1 MFQIRKSIKMTMTTT
16 ASAGWHLSIFS
27 VYDWYSRGLSP
38 TTESLPYI
46 HHLFVTSRQGG
57 DAGGGLLHF
66 LHTRLVSVPSG
77 DPRDAA
83 VAGSLVGLILIQGPT
98 LRSIMA
104 ADAAGGGFWFFPFS
118 VSAALMSMSHVS
130 CTSCLGLSCLRDIVG
145 NPRRCRYG

>member
-1 MFQIRKSIKMTMTTT
+1 MLVVACSTSCTLDSF
-16 ASAGWHLSIFS
+16 LS
-27 VYDWYSRGLSP
+27 R
-38 TTESLPYI
+38 
-46 HHLFVTSRQGG
+46 R
-57 DAGGGLLHF
+57 
-66 LHTRLVSVPSG
+66 G

-104 ADAAGGGFWFFPFS
+104 AAGADGGGFWFFPFS

-145 NPRRCRYG
+145 NPRKCRYG